1 MEQSTKPEDDVES
14 ENEAI
19 DRANEQEDIFV
30 VGDINLSETSESLYD
45 FVGCG
50 AHRLNNCILDSVKK
64 MPFFVQLNNFC
75 MLNDVRGP
83 KLSNTRWYGHSYQ
96 LDYVVNHKDKLE
108 EKRAADL
115 ASFLS
120 LDTVSVTQ
128 MNRVHENLRK
138 MGRFFETNEPITDST
153 IVSIRQLQKACELT
167 ETQQGVHETVRE
179 FMANLKTG
187 MSSEKRFRSFS
198 KGVLACCLL
207 NPSKQAREMLSDA
220 EISSAKQYLLQ
231 YEKLTDVPIDVGEL
245 LNEPTTSTSDPIEKI
260 FENACPI
267 PAKRIATTCHALTL
281 ETELETFL
289 QTIDDQAC
297 AFDFFKSHIN
307 QKSFPRL
314 SEVARFVLG
323 ILPSPAVC
331 EQNFSRA
338 AILTEN
344 RRNKLSMLSVKNR
357 LILS

>member
-1 MEQSTKPEDDVES
+1 MS
-14 ENEAI
+14 N
-19 DRANEQEDIFV
+19 RHAN
-30 VGDINLSETSESLYD
+30 SCS
-45 FVGCG
+45 
-50 AHRLNNCILDSVKK
+50 H
-64 MPFFVQLNNFC
+64 
-75 MLNDVRGP
+75 
-83 KLSNTRWYGHSYQ
+83 
-96 LDYVVNHKDKLE
+96 
-108 EKRAADL
+108 
-115 ASFLS
+115 
-120 LDTVSVTQ
+120 
-128 MNRVHENLRK
+128 
-138 MGRFFETNEPITDST
+138 
-153 IVSIRQLQKACELT
+153 
-167 ETQQGVHETVRE
+167 
-179 FMANLKTG
+179 
-187 MSSEKRFRSFS
+187 
-198 KGVLACCLL
+198 
-207 NPSKQAREMLSDA
+207 
-220 EISSAKQYLLQ
+220 ISSAKQYLLQ

-245 LNEPTTSTSDPIEKI
+245 LNEPTTSTSDPIESI

-289 QTIDDQAC
+289 QTIDDQTC

>member
-1 MEQSTKPEDDVES
+1 MQCGILLTAFVLYHCDSYS
-14 ENEAI
+14 EL
-19 DRANEQEDIFV
+19 IFH
-30 VGDINLSETSESLYD
+30 IAFL
-45 FVGCG
+45 
-50 AHRLNNCILDSVKK
+50 VK
-64 MPFFVQLNNFC
+64 
-75 MLNDVRGP
+75 D
-83 KLSNTRWYGHSYQ
+83 
-96 LDYVVNHKDKLE
+96 
-108 EKRAADL
+108 
-115 ASFLS
+115 
-120 LDTVSVTQ
+120 
-128 MNRVHENLRK
+128 K
-138 MGRFFETNEPITDST
+138 MGRPKSEDRLVYDSKFQKT
-153 IVSIRQLQKACELT
+153 QDGKWQCLLCQQVLPGMKASNFLSHAKDHIERSHPDAKEELENRNNSNRQLKISSSFTTVTNPEHQIELISLSFANT
-167 ETQQGVHETVRE
+167 TLPMNFLRCAKSRKFIEAVLKHGRLPNYKTVMKTIGKLANSRLQHVETAEYYGIQLDH
-179 FMANLKTG
+179 
-187 MSSEKRFRSFS
+187 
-198 KGVLACCLL
+198 CLL

-245 LNEPTTSTSDPIEKI
+245 LNEPTTSTSDPIESI

-289 QTIDDQAC
+289 QTIDDQTC

>member
-1 MEQSTKPEDDVES
+1 ME
-14 ENEAI
+14 NGNA
-19 DRANEQEDIFV
+19 F
-30 VGDINLSETSESLYD
+30 
-45 FVGCG
+45 
-50 AHRLNNCILDSVKK
+50 
-64 MPFFVQLNNFC
+64 
-75 MLNDVRGP
+75 
-83 KLSNTRWYGHSYQ
+83 
-96 LDYVVNHKDKLE
+96 YVNK
-108 EKRAADL
+108 
-115 ASFLS
+115 F
-120 LDTVSVTQ
+120 
-128 MNRVHENLRK
+128 
-138 MGRFFETNEPITDST
+138 
-153 IVSIRQLQKACELT
+153 
-167 ETQQGVHETVRE
+167 

-245 LNEPTTSTSDPIEKI
+245 LNEPTTSTSDPIESI

-289 QTIDDQAC
+289 QTIDDQTC